1 MVVRLSTS
9 YKIAIAVTPGVFVL
23 VLTIAISFLI
33 GHTEDLFLTRSIAGI
48 AARFVVLTVLLAAP
62 ILALPRLMTFTSKV
76 AKNRDIFGYEF
87 VRASTDVDRELS
99 KPVVWALKPLQGI
112 GLSLILAERFLG
124 LLEFS
129 TGVSYSRFL
138 ISLALLFMGGVFTSI
153 FLTVVWSLDDL
164 GVRIYNSRI
173 AEVQMA
179 GSSIGTF
186 LPLITGAIG
195 VFGLFHTSL
204 PMDALIDLIEIV
216 MILYPS
222 YVFFAVLHHEFIA
235 RRSLILSSKLQLRRI
250 QTTIS

>member
-1 MVVRLSTS
+1 MVIRSGTS
-9 YKIAIAVTPGVFVL
+9 YKIAIAVIPGVFVL
-23 VLTIAISFLI
+23 VLTMAISFLT
-33 GHTEDLFLTRSIAGI
+33 GHPEDLFLTRSIIGI
-48 AARFVVLTVLLAAP
+48 AVRFVVLTVLLAVP
-62 ILALPRLMTFTSKV
+62 ILALPRLLTFTSKV
-76 AKNRDIFGYEF
+76 TKNRDIFGYMF
-87 VRASTDVDRELS
+87 ARASTSVDRELN
-99 KPVVWALKPLQGI
+99 KLVVWALRPLQGI

-164 GVRIYNSRI
+164 GVRIYNSRT

-222 YVFFAVLHHEFIA
+222 YIFFAVLHHEFIA